1 MQPQTVSSFSYK
13 LQYGEPIACVANL
26 LVHHPG
32 LAVALSFKR
41 PPFAARSPLPPRVKL
56 SHVAGLAF
64 LGGPRFGLALPVTLR
79 CRSIEPERLVTS
91 SFDRELSTGRVRLP
105 VHLVSRTSLVFQLP
119 FVYMFVWSSSFRSCT
134 WSSGVPASVRV
145 PGHLGFQ
152 LPFVYMFVWGSSF
165 RSCTWSFGVPAPVRV
180 PVLLGVP
187 YPDSRDHSTLSSHL
201 GLSRSAFQRR
211 LPVLTSVDVH
221 LCSRHNSRLMF

>member
-13 LQYGEPIACVANL
+13 PQYGEPIACVANL
-26 LVHHPG
+26 LVRHPG

-79 CRSIEPERLVTS
+79 CRSIEPQRLVTS

-105 VHLVSRTSLVFQLP
+105 VHRVSRSSLVFQLP
-119 FVYMFVWSSSFRSCT
+119 FVYLVI
-134 WSSGVPASVRV
+134 
-145 PGHLGFQ
+145 
-152 LPFVYMFVWGSSF
+152 WGSSF
-165 RSCTWSFGVPAPVRV
+165 RSCTWTSGVPAPVRV

-201 GLSRSAFQRR
+201 GLSPDSRRALYEPHRRGRS
-211 LPVLTSVDVH
+211 PDS
-221 LCSRHNSRLMF
+221 